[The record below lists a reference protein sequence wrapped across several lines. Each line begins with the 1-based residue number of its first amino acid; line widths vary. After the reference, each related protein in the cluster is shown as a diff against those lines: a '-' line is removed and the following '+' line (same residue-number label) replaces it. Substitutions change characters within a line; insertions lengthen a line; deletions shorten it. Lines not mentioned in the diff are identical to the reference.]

1 MPLRNSKRITENT
14 RSLQKRTKT
23 ASGSA
28 LQPVLVDESHPKLPI
43 CTLPRKVLIAAA
55 SQATED
61 APFESQLRDA
71 IPEATIQ
78 LLAEGSRAATEAT
91 TEAIKSRDDGGFDE
105 EYTDDFEGTNWK
117 RLLRFTKLLHTFQ
130 TQQKLGKS
138 VWLPHCL
145 SL

>member
-1 MPLRNSKRITENT
+1 
-14 RSLQKRTKT
+14 
-23 ASGSA
+23 
-28 LQPVLVDESHPKLPI
+28 VLVDESHPKLPI